1 MRITQLNILKSFSR
15 SLCHQIEWA
24 RNDINEITIICDHG
38 SIAYKKCTPSDIFN
52 FGEKKKRISSKF
64 REIKKTINLN
74 LSS

>member
-15 SLCHQIEWA
+15 SLCHQTKWA
-24 RNDINEITIICDHG
+24 WYDRNEINLICGYG
-38 SIAYKKCTPSDIFN
+38 SIANKKCTPSDIFN